1 MQEKELFLWTEKAA
15 DAGSRRIVAAVSSE
29 AIDRDGE
36 IITADAM
43 KNAFPAFMK
52 NPVIL
57 ASHSHHLD
65 SGVSSVIGRVVS
77 WYQQGKKTFCE
88 IEFADTPLG
97 LQYWALYSG
106 KFQKAFSIGF
116 RSNPQKQE
124 RRNIDGKNVVVHTE
138 IELYEISAVAVPANP
153 EALSKA
159 AKRRQ
164 EFVDRK
170 RQGLTKED
178 ELFFS
183 AVEKWDDFQEGKL
196 DGITPEEMKIL
207 EDLEEKGKEF
217 AEFVDSPECAALYGE
232 DIDLPKNAPGGPII
246 ENYFPIE
253 KGAFDGE
260 LYAECVSKAADD
272 NEGEEPDYF

>member
-15 DAGSRRIVAAVSSE
+15 DTEGRRITAAVSSE
-29 AIDRDGE
+29 AIDRDSE

-43 KNAFPAFMK
+43 KKAMTEFMK

-57 ASHSHHLD
+57 VSHSHHLD
-65 SGVSSVIGRVVS
+65 SGVSPVIGRVLS

-97 LQYWALYSG
+97 LQYWQLYKD

-116 RSNPQKQE
+116 NSNPQKQE
-124 RRNIDGKNVVVHTE
+124 RRTIDGKTVLVHNE

-183 AVEKWDDFQEGKL
+183 AIKKWDDFEAGKL
-196 DGITPEEMKIL
+196 DGISPDELKIL
-207 EDLEEKGKEF
+207 EDLDQKAVEF
-217 AEFVDSPECAALYGE
+217 TEYIDSPECAASFDETDYSG
-232 DIDLPKNAPGGPII
+232 NAPGCPI
-246 ENYFPIE
+246 EDDYFPIE
-253 KGAFDGE
+253 KGVFDGD
-260 LYAECVSKAADD
+260 LFDAGVSKAADD
-272 NEGEEPDYF
+272 DIDEEPDYF